1 VPGTRISVLTALDD
15 TGRCAMDDRRLTLSI
30 DQTAE
35 ILGISRGLV
44 YGLVARGELPSIR
57 FGRRILVLKKAID
70 KLVDADDAPA
80 PAP

>member
-1 VPGTRISVLTALDD
+1 
-15 TGRCAMDDRRLTLSI
+15 MDDRRLTLSI

-80 PAP
+80 P

>member
-1 VPGTRISVLTALDD
+1 
-15 TGRCAMDDRRLTLSI
+15 MDDRRLTLSI

-70 KLVDADDAPA
+70 KLVNADDAAA

>member
-1 VPGTRISVLTALDD
+1 
-15 TGRCAMDDRRLTLSI
+15 MDDKRLTLSI

-57 FGRRILVLKKAID
+57 CGRRILVLKRAID
-70 KLVDADDAPA
+70 NLVNGDDAPT
-80 PAP
+80 P

>member
-1 VPGTRISVLTALDD
+1 
-15 TGRCAMDDRRLTLSI
+15 MDDKRLTLSI

-70 KLVDADDAPA
+70 KLVNADDAPA

>member
-1 VPGTRISVLTALDD
+1 
-15 TGRCAMDDRRLTLSI
+15 MDDRRLTLSI

-57 FGRRILVLKKAID
+57 FGRRILVLKRAID
-70 KLVDADDAPA
+70 KLVNADDTPA
-80 PAP
+80 SAS

>member
-1 VPGTRISVLTALDD
+1 
-15 TGRCAMDDRRLTLSI
+15 MDDRRLTLSI

-35 ILGISRGLV
+35 ILGISQGLV

-80 PAP
+80 PTP

>member
-1 VPGTRISVLTALDD
+1 
-15 TGRCAMDDRRLTLSI
+15 MDDRRLTLSI

-70 KLVDADDAPA
+70 KLVNADDAPA

>member
-1 VPGTRISVLTALDD
+1 
-15 TGRCAMDDRRLTLSI
+15 MDDRRLTLSI

-70 KLVDADDAPA
+70 KLVNADDAPA
-80 PAP
+80 P